1 MSLKNYLK
9 KNNISNYMLSKKS
22 DVAESTISQFINNK
36 RGITLETACKLADAL
51 GITLDKFRELT
62 RGEGR
67 RD

>member
-67 RD
+67 IK

>member
-22 DVAESTISQFINNK
+22 DVAESTISQFVNNK

-67 RD
+67 IE